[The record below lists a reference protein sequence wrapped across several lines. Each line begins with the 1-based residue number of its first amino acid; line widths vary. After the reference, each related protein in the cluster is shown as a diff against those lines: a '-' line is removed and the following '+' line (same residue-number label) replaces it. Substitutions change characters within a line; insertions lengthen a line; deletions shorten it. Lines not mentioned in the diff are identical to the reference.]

1 MATSL
6 TLSTPKTDNPTTRPI
21 EGEAKPAMEFAKS
34 SNKGRKP
41 NGKAPYPKKQPQRG
55 MGVAQLEHLRK
66 MSETRTTTT
75 VTQFPCETIGG
86 AGNIPVLHGV
96 ANYGVPM
103 VINDGNG
110 GFWGW
115 GGETDGLMMQ
125 RVVGNGGFGGFNGQ
139 LLVGNPG
146 NLQVGIVDASKE
158 LSSIPKFQHFCVF
171 GFSVCFLRKHERK
184 KGRLFWAVFY
194 CHLTGSLL
202 YMLQKK
208 RCNVETETG
217 KFNGGILNQ
226 FGQIFPR
233 KEVDFHGWNLENNQ
247 NHTNGEMNGFSSRAA
262 RSAYAYAATGQM
274 NNTSKTVDVLAIHKK
289 VNSAGTGSYVMEYE
303 FFPGKNGRNTASN
316 EWELP
321 QEGSFSFGDEAS
333 HANAS
338 NCVDLSLK
346 LSY

>member
-6 TLSTPKTDNPTTRPI
+6 TLSTPKTDNPTAKPI
-21 EGEAKPAMEFAKS
+21 GDEAKPAMEFVKS

-41 NGKAPYPKKQPQRG
+41 NGKAHNPKKQPQRG

-86 AGNIPVLHGV
+86 GGAGGGGGNIPVFHGV

-103 VINDGNG
+103 VMNGGNG
-110 GFWGW
+110 GLWGW

-139 LLVGNPG
+139 GLVGNPG
-146 NLQVGIVDASKE
+146 NLQVGVVEASKE
-158 LSSIPKFQHFCVF
+158 LSSMPKFQHCKPDRCDSFCF
-171 GFSVCFLRKHERK
+171 K
-184 KGRLFWAVFY
+184 
-194 CHLTGSLL
+194 
-202 YMLQKK
+202 KK
-208 RCNVETETG
+208 RCNGETG
-217 KFNGGILNQ
+217 KFNGGVLNQ
-226 FGQIFPR
+226 FGQFFPR
-233 KEVDFHGWNLENNQ
+233 KEADFHGWNPENNQ
-247 NHTNGEMNGFSSRAA
+247 NHTNEEMNGFSARAA

-274 NNTSKTVDVLAIHKK
+274 KNINETVDVLAIHKK
-289 VNSAGTGSYVMEYE
+289 GNSVGTGSYVMEYE
-303 FFPGKNGRNTASN
+303 FFPGKNGRNTASK

-321 QEGSFSFGDEAS
+321 QQASFPLGAEAS